1 MKVIRL
7 LGRHP
12 FVAMLLAGLALG
24 AVVDWAG
31 IQYDSSGIGSVF
43 FYLSLLLAFPVW
55 IAHEILSSS
64 EFLRGIYVSKW
75 VAIAFAL
82 VIAVGLD
89 YLLHVVRKEFGHSK

>member
-1 MKVIRL
+1 MKAVRL

-12 FVAMLLAGLALG
+12 VVAMLLAGLALG
-24 AVVDWAG
+24 AIVDWVG

-43 FYLSLLLAFPVW
+43 FYFSMLLVFPVW

-75 VAIAFAL
+75 VAIVFAL
-82 VIAVGLD
+82 FIAIGID
-89 YLLHVVRKEFGHSK
+89 YLLRIVRKEFRHSK